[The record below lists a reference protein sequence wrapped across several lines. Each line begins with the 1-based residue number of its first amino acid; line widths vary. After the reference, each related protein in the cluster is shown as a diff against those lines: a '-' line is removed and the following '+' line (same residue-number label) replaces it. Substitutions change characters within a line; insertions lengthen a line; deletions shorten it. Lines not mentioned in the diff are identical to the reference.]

1 VRGKAGEPRENLGE
15 VGRIAAWYER
25 WYAQQSELCQG
36 ERGGEAAER
45 ALEALGVTV
54 EFGAFGSSCVAE
66 ASQMPELV
74 AELIRVAYANGATR
88 VTIEIDGVTV
98 DDD

>member
-1 VRGKAGEPRENLGE
+1 MQHLDFTIEPFVDGQPGPH
-15 VGRIAAWYER
+15 VTAPVA
-25 WYAQQSELCQG
+25 
-36 ERGGEAAER
+36 
-45 ALEALGVTV
+45 ALEAMGVTV

>member
-1 VRGKAGEPRENLGE
+1 MQHLDFTIEPFVDGQPGPH
-15 VGRIAAWYER
+15 VTAPVA
-25 WYAQQSELCQG
+25 
-36 ERGGEAAER
+36 
-45 ALEALGVTV
+45 ALEALGATV

>member
-1 VRGKAGEPRENLGE
+1 VQHLDFTIEPFVDGQPGPH
-15 VGRIAAWYER
+15 VTAPVA
-25 WYAQQSELCQG
+25 
-36 ERGGEAAER
+36 
-45 ALEALGVTV
+45 ALEALGATV

>member
-1 VRGKAGEPRENLGE
+1 MQHLDFTIEPFVDGQPGPH
-15 VGRIAAWYER
+15 VTAPVA
-25 WYAQQSELCQG
+25 
-36 ERGGEAAER
+36 

>member
-1 VRGKAGEPRENLGE
+1 VQHLDFTIEPFVDGQPGPH
-15 VGRIAAWYER
+15 VTAPVA
-25 WYAQQSELCQG
+25 
-36 ERGGEAAER
+36 

>member
-1 VRGKAGEPRENLGE
+1 MQHLDFTIEPFVDGQPGPH
-15 VGRIAAWYER
+15 VTAPVA
-25 WYAQQSELCQG
+25 
-36 ERGGEAAER
+36 
-45 ALEALGVTV
+45 ALEALGVAV
-54 EFGAFGSSCVAE
+54 EFGAFGSSCVAK